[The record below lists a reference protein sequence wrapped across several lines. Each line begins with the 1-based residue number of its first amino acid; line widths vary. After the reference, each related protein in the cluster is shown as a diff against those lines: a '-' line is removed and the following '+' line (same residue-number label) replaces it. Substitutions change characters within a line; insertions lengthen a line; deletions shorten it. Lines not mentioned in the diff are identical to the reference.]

1 MSHSTIKKIILPALL
16 VASICLLSFGMWEM
30 YEGSK
35 QETSKDLKE
44 ITVTV
49 DIRGASENFVIL
61 TKAEYLADAL
71 IEASLVKGVDG
82 QYGLFI
88 TEVLGVA
95 ANEDNQEWWCITKD
109 GEQMFTSV
117 SEEAIQDGNKYEI
130 TLFVGW

>member
-1 MSHSTIKKIILPALL
+1 MLHSNLKKPILPSLL
-16 VASICLLSFGMWEM
+16 AILLCLMAFTMWTL
-30 YEGSK
+30 YEANK
-35 QETSKDLKE
+35 QETSADLKE

-49 DIRGASENFVIL
+49 DIQGVSEEFVL
-61 TKAEYLADAL
+61 TTEAEYLAEAL

-88 TEVLGVA
+88 TEVLGVTA
-95 ANEDNQEWWCITKD
+95 DEAKQEWWCITKG